1 MYISNLGYAVF
12 MKRVHEGHNGARALR
27 LKLNVLAILRPTVNF
42 FSLKLTK
49 KFMVSFFLS
58 TTGVTLTAF
67 KPES

>member
-27 LKLNVLAILRPTVNF
+27 LKLNVLAILRSTVNF
-42 FSLKLTK
+42 FSLKLT
-49 KFMVSFFLS
+49 MVSFFLS

>member
-27 LKLNVLAILRPTVNF
+27 LKLNVLAIIRPTVNF

-49 KFMVSFFLS
+49 KKWLVFFIDNQCNSDSFQ
-58 TTGVTLTAF
+58 A
-67 KPES
+67 

>member
-1 MYISNLGYAVF
+1 MYIGNLGYAVF

-42 FSLKLTK
+42 FSLTLTK
-49 KFMVSFFLS
+49 KKVVSFFLS
-58 TTGVTLTAF
+58 TTSVTLTAF

>member
-1 MYISNLGYAVF
+1 
-12 MKRVHEGHNGARALR
+12 MKRVHEGHNSARALH
-27 LKLNVLAILRPTVNF
+27 LTLNVLAILRPTVNL

>member
-12 MKRVHEGHNGARALR
+12 MKRVHEGHNGTRALR

-49 KFMVSFFLS
+49 TFMVSLFLS